1 MFSNTLPLS
10 CGVPQGSVLGPAL
23 FLIYIND
30 VKNTLTSVKHL
41 LYADDAALYTSNI
54 NVDIIEDT
62 LQNDL
67 LNFSYWCNQNKLT
80 VNVKKTKYVI
90 YGTLKLLQKSRN
102 LDLAIKG
109 DKISR
114 EQVYKYL
121 GIYLDSHLNF
131 NKHIDY
137 ISRIISHKIF
147 VLSKIRYMID
157 QRTAIYIFKTMI
169 APIFDYGDIVYEGGN
184 KNRFDKIQRI
194 QNRGLRICLA
204 RNDYVLTEMV
214 HRLSI
219 IPKLY
224 IRRSSNLKKYMYLQ
238 QGNIKYVVNQHIPTR
253 AHDAT
258 VFVTCIPKI
267 DFFLKKVVFIVVSLY
282 GIASQL

>member
-1 MFSNTLPLS
+1 MLSNTLPLS
-10 CGVPQGSVLGPAL
+10 CGVPQGSVLGPTL

-30 VKNTLTSVKHL
+30 VKNILTSVKHL
-41 LYADDAALYTSNI
+41 LYADDTALYTTNR
-54 NVDIIEDT
+54 NFDTIEDT
-62 LQNDL
+62 LQIDL
-67 LNFSYWCNQNKLT
+67 LNFSNWCNQNKLT

-90 YGTLKLLQKSRN
+90 YGTSKLLQKSRN

-109 DKISR
+109 DKINR

-121 GIYLDSHLNF
+121 GIYLDSHLNL

-137 ISRIISHKIF
+137 ISKITSHKIF

-184 KNRFDKIQRI
+184 KNRLDKLQRI
-194 QNRGLRICLA
+194 QNRGLRICLS
-204 RNDYVLTEMV
+204 RNDYVSTEML
-214 HRLSI
+214 HHHTI

-224 IRRSSNLKKYMYLQ
+224 IRRRSNLKKFMYLQ
-238 QGNIKYVVNQHIPTR
+238 QDNTRYVVNRQIPTH

-258 VFVTCIPKI
+258 VFETCIPKI
-267 DFFLKKVVFIVVSLY
+267 EKYKKGCIYRGITLWNSL
-282 GIASQL
+282 S